1 MCDRKLN
8 SLLITI
14 IKQCSYLLVTEA
26 IFSGQMA
33 RKFHKHSLYMLDVIN
48 HRGRQSGCTAFSE
61 NCSQGVSGVIQY
73 CPTSFYYLSHLSQMR
88 RVNWVWRGKLLH
100 GRCLFFEM
108 ATGFSERRGF
118 SLKTKQ
124 KKQVLRDRRAVYLP
138 EYSHFKRKSFINT
151 QPETAT
157 S

>member
-1 MCDRKLN
+1 M
-8 SLLITI
+8 
-14 IKQCSYLLVTEA
+14 EA

-48 HRGRQSGCTAFSE
+48 HHGRQRGCAAFSE
-61 NCSQGVSGVIQY
+61 NCSQGGWGVIQY
-73 CPTSFYYLSHLSQMR
+73 RPTSFYYLSHLFQMR

-100 GRCLFFEM
+100 GRCLFFKM

-124 KKQVLRDRRAVYLP
+124 KKNKSSGTDAQFIYQNILTLKGSHSSIHNQKQQLHKVGTFRRAV
-138 EYSHFKRKSFINT
+138 
-151 QPETAT
+151 
-157 S
+157 